1 MRVSDGG
8 TRTLD
13 GTRKRGQMETT
24 ELKCRSCGE
33 QGLDLILSF
42 GMTPLA
48 DRLITAEQ
56 LSKPEITAP
65 LDLVFCP
72 RCSLVQISVSVD
84 PKILFCEDYPYF
96 SSVSKALLEHSRR
109 NALEL
114 IQDRR
119 LGSGSLA
126 VELASNDGYL
136 LKNFAEKGIG
146 VLGIDPAEGPARVA
160 EKAGIPTMITFF
172 TKELAA
178 RLRTEGTRADVIL
191 ANNVLAHVPD
201 LNGFVEGM
209 RTLVKDNGVIVIEVP
224 YLKDLIEHTE
234 FDTIYHQHLC
244 YFSVTAL
251 DRLFRRHA
259 LYLNRVR
266 RLPIHGGS
274 LRLYVEPRE
283 AVEGTVTELLRD
295 EHEVGMTR
303 FDYYADFAA
312 KIQAVKT
319 NVMGIL
325 ADLKGKGKR
334 IAGYGAAAK
343 ATTLLS
349 YFGIDGKHLDYIVDL
364 NQFKHGRYM
373 GGNHLKILPTE
384 TLLDDQPDYVLL
396 LVWNFADEVLAQQ
409 AEYRRRG
416 GKFIVPIPITK
427 IV

>member
-1 MRVSDGG
+1 MKS
-8 TRTLD
+8 
-13 GTRKRGQMETT
+13 T

-33 QGLDLILSF
+33 QGLELILSF
-42 GMTPLA
+42 GTTPLA
-48 DRLITAEQ
+48 DRLLTEDQ
-56 LSKPEITAP
+56 LAKPEITAP
-65 LDLVFCP
+65 LDLMFCP

-119 LGSGSLA
+119 LGASSLV

-136 LKNFAEKGIG
+136 LRNFAEKGIG

-160 EKAGIPTMITFF
+160 EQAGIPTLITFF

-178 RLRTEGTRADVIL
+178 RLRSEGKRADVIL

-201 LNGFVEGM
+201 LNGFVEGI
-209 RTLVKDNGVIVIEVP
+209 RVLIKESGVAVIEAP
-224 YLKDLIEHTE
+224 YLKDLIDHTE

-251 DRLFRRHA
+251 DRLFRRHS
-259 LYLNRVR
+259 LYLNRIR

-274 LRLYVEPRE
+274 LRLYVGPRE
-283 AVEGTVTELLRD
+283 AVESSVTELLRE
-295 EHEVGMTR
+295 EHTIGMTKL
-303 FDYYADFAA
+303 DYYAGFANE
-312 KIQAVKT
+312 IQSVKAS
-319 NVMGIL
+319 VMGIL
-325 ADLKGKGKR
+325 ADLKKRGKR

-349 YFGIDGKHLDYIVDL
+349 YFGIDGTYLDYIVDL
-364 NQFKHGRYM
+364 NKFKHGRYM

-416 GKFIVPIPITK
+416 GKFIIPIPVTK

>member
-1 MRVSDGG
+1 M
-8 TRTLD
+8 
-13 GTRKRGQMETT
+13 TT

-42 GMTPLA
+42 GTTPIA
-48 DRLITAEQ
+48 DRLVTEEQ
-56 LSKPEITAP
+56 LAKPEITAP
-65 LDLVFCP
+65 LDLMFCP

-84 PKILFCEDYPYF
+84 PQILFCEDYPYF
-96 SSVSKALLEHSRR
+96 SSVSRALLDHSRR

-119 LGSGSLA
+119 LGTGSLV

-136 LKNFAEKGIG
+136 LKNFAEKGIR

-160 EKAGIPTMITFF
+160 EKAGIPTMIMFF
-172 TKELAA
+172 TRDLASQ
-178 RLRTEGTRADVIL
+178 LRAEGTRADVIL

-201 LNGFVEGM
+201 LNGFVGGM
-209 RTLVKDNGVIVIEVP
+209 RTLVKDDGVIVIEVP
-224 YLKDLIEHTE
+224 YLKDLIDHTE

-251 DRLFRRHA
+251 DRLFRRHS
-259 LYLNRVR
+259 LFLNRIR

-283 AVEGTVTELLRD
+283 AVESSVTVMLRD
-295 EHEVGMTR
+295 EHAIGMTR
-303 FDYYADFAA
+303 LDYYADFTT
-312 KIQAVKT
+312 KIGALKS

-325 ADLKGKGKR
+325 TDLKGKGKR

-364 NQFKHGRYM
+364 NKFKHGRYM

-416 GKFIVPIPITK
+416 GKFVIPIPATR
-427 IV
+427 VV

>member
-1 MRVSDGG
+1 MN
-8 TRTLD
+8 
-13 GTRKRGQMETT
+13 TT
-24 ELKCRSCGE
+24 ELKCRSCGGE
-33 QGLDLILSF
+33 NLDLILSF
-42 GMTPLA
+42 GETPLA
-48 DRLITAEQ
+48 DRLVTAAQ
-56 LSKPEITAP
+56 LDKPEITAP
-65 LDLVFCP
+65 LDLMFCP

-96 SSVSKALLEHSRR
+96 SSVSRALLDHSRA

-114 IQDRR
+114 IESRR
-119 LGSGSLA
+119 LDAKSLV

-136 LKNFAEKGIG
+136 LKNFVEKGIG
-146 VLGIDPAEGPARVA
+146 VLGIDPADGPARAA
-160 EKAGIPTMITFF
+160 EKAGVPTMCTFF
-172 TKELAA
+172 TKDLAA
-178 RLRTEGTRADVIL
+178 RLGSEGRRADVIL

-209 RTLVKDNGVIVIEVP
+209 RTLIKDDGVVVIEVP

-251 DRLFRRHA
+251 DALFRRHS
-259 LYLNRVR
+259 LYLNRIR

-274 LRLYVEPRE
+274 MRLYIEPVE
-283 AVEGTVTELLRD
+283 AVESSVTELLR
-295 EHEVGMTR
+295 EEKSLGMNGL
-303 FDYYADFAA
+303 DYYGSFAA
-312 KIQAVKT
+312 KVEAVKT
-319 NVMGIL
+319 GVMRIL

-343 ATTLLS
+343 ATTLLN
-349 YFGIDGKHLDYIVDL
+349 YCGIDGAHLDYIVDL
-364 NQFKHGRYM
+364 NKFKHGRYM
-373 GGNHLKILPTE
+373 GGNHLKILPPE

-416 GKFIVPIPITK
+416 GKFIIPIPAARIA
-427 IV
+427 

>member
-1 MRVSDGG
+1 MN
-8 TRTLD
+8 
-13 GTRKRGQMETT
+13 TT
-24 ELKCRSCGE
+24 ELKCRSCGGE
-33 QGLDLILSF
+33 NLDLILSF
-42 GMTPLA
+42 GETPLA
-48 DRLITAEQ
+48 DRLVTAAQ
-56 LSKPEITAP
+56 LDKPEITAP
-65 LDLVFCP
+65 LDLMFCP

-96 SSVSKALLEHSRR
+96 SSVSRALLDHSRA

-114 IQDRR
+114 IESRR
-119 LGSGSLA
+119 LDAKSLV

-136 LKNFAEKGIG
+136 LKNFVEKGIG
-146 VLGIDPAEGPARVA
+146 VLGIDPADGPAHAA
-160 EKAGIPTMITFF
+160 EKAGVPTMCAFF
-172 TKELAA
+172 TKDLAA
-178 RLRTEGTRADVIL
+178 RLGSEGRRADVIL

-209 RTLVKDNGVIVIEVP
+209 RTLIKDDGVVVIEVP

-251 DRLFRRHA
+251 DALFRRHS
-259 LYLNRVR
+259 LYLNRIR

-274 LRLYVEPRE
+274 MRLYIEPVE
-283 AVEGTVTELLRD
+283 AVESSVTELLR
-295 EHEVGMTR
+295 EEKSLGMNGL
-303 FDYYADFAA
+303 DYYGSFAA
-312 KIQAVKT
+312 KVEAVKT
-319 NVMGIL
+319 GVMRIL

-343 ATTLLS
+343 ATTLLN
-349 YFGIDGKHLDYIVDL
+349 YCGIGGAHLDYIVDL
-364 NQFKHGRYM
+364 NKFKHGRYM
-373 GGNHLKILPTE
+373 GGNHLKILPPE

-416 GKFIVPIPITK
+416 GKFIIPIPAARIA
-427 IV
+427 

>member
-1 MRVSDGG
+1 MN
-8 TRTLD
+8 
-13 GTRKRGQMETT
+13 TT
-24 ELKCRSCGE
+24 ELKCRSCGGE
-33 QGLDLILSF
+33 DLDLILSF
-42 GMTPLA
+42 GETPLA
-48 DRLITAEQ
+48 DRLVTAAQ
-56 LSKPEITAP
+56 LDKPEITAP
-65 LDLVFCP
+65 LDLMFCP

-96 SSVSKALLEHSRR
+96 SSVSRALLDHSRA

-114 IQDRR
+114 IDNRR
-119 LGSGSLA
+119 LDAKSLV

-136 LKNFAEKGIG
+136 LKNFVEKGIG
-146 VLGIDPAEGPARVA
+146 VLGIDPADGPARAA
-160 EKAGIPTMITFF
+160 EKAGVPTMCTFF
-172 TKELAA
+172 TEDLAA
-178 RLRTEGTRADVIL
+178 RLGSEGRRADVIL

-209 RTLVKDNGVIVIEVP
+209 RTLIKDDGVVVIEVP

-251 DRLFRRHA
+251 DALFRRHS
-259 LYLNRVR
+259 LYLNRIR

-274 LRLYVEPRE
+274 MRLYIEPVE
-283 AVEGTVTELLRD
+283 AVESSVTELLRG
-295 EHEVGMTR
+295 EKSLGMNGL
-303 FDYYADFAA
+303 DYYGNFAA
-312 KIQAVKT
+312 KVEAVKT
-319 NVMGIL
+319 GVMRIL

-343 ATTLLS
+343 ATTLLN
-349 YFGIDGKHLDYIVDL
+349 YCGIDGTHLDYIVDL
-364 NQFKHGRYM
+364 NKFKHGRFM
-373 GGNHLKILPTE
+373 GGNHLKILPPE

-416 GKFIVPIPITK
+416 GKFIIPIPAARIA
-427 IV
+427 

>member
-1 MRVSDGG
+1 MN
-8 TRTLD
+8 
-13 GTRKRGQMETT
+13 TT
-24 ELKCRSCGE
+24 ELKCRSCGGE
-33 QGLDLILSF
+33 NLDLILSF
-42 GMTPLA
+42 GETPLA
-48 DRLITAEQ
+48 DRLVTAAQ
-56 LSKPEITAP
+56 LDKPEITAP
-65 LDLVFCP
+65 LDLMFCP

-96 SSVSKALLEHSRR
+96 SSVSRALLDHSRA

-114 IQDRR
+114 IESRR
-119 LGSGSLA
+119 LDAKSLV

-136 LKNFAEKGIG
+136 LKNFVEKGIG
-146 VLGIDPAEGPARVA
+146 VLGIDPADGPAHAA
-160 EKAGIPTMITFF
+160 EKAGVPTMCTFF
-172 TKELAA
+172 TEDLAA
-178 RLRTEGTRADVIL
+178 RLGSEGRRADVIL

-209 RTLVKDNGVIVIEVP
+209 RTLIKDDGVVVIEVP

-251 DRLFRRHA
+251 DALFRRHS
-259 LYLNRVR
+259 LYLNRIR

-274 LRLYVEPRE
+274 MRLYIEPVE
-283 AVEGTVTELLRD
+283 AVESSVTELLR
-295 EHEVGMTR
+295 EEKSLGMNGL
-303 FDYYADFAA
+303 DYYGSFAA
-312 KIQAVKT
+312 KVEAVKT
-319 NVMGIL
+319 GVMRIL

-343 ATTLLS
+343 ATTLLN
-349 YFGIDGKHLDYIVDL
+349 YCGIDGAHLDYIVDL
-364 NQFKHGRYM
+364 NKFKHGRYM
-373 GGNHLKILPTE
+373 GGNHLKILPPE

-416 GKFIVPIPITK
+416 GKFIIPIPAARIA
-427 IV
+427 

>member
-1 MRVSDGG
+1 MN
-8 TRTLD
+8 
-13 GTRKRGQMETT
+13 TT
-24 ELKCRSCGE
+24 ELKCRSCGGE
-33 QGLDLILSF
+33 NLDLILSF
-42 GMTPLA
+42 GETPLA
-48 DRLITAEQ
+48 DRLVTAAQ
-56 LSKPEITAP
+56 LDKPEITAP
-65 LDLVFCP
+65 LDLMFCP

-96 SSVSKALLEHSRR
+96 SSVSRALLDHSRA

-114 IQDRR
+114 IESRR
-119 LGSGSLA
+119 LDAKSLV

-136 LKNFAEKGIG
+136 LKNFVEKGIG
-146 VLGIDPAEGPARVA
+146 VLGIDPADGPAHAA
-160 EKAGIPTMITFF
+160 EKAGVPTMCAFF
-172 TKELAA
+172 TKDLAA
-178 RLRTEGTRADVIL
+178 RLGSEGRRADVIL

-209 RTLVKDNGVIVIEVP
+209 RTLIKDDGVVVIEVP

-251 DRLFRRHA
+251 DALFRRHS
-259 LYLNRVR
+259 LYLNRIR

-274 LRLYVEPRE
+274 MRLYIEPVE
-283 AVEGTVTELLRD
+283 AVESSVTELLR
-295 EHEVGMTR
+295 EEKSLGMNGL
-303 FDYYADFAA
+303 DYYGSFAA
-312 KIQAVKT
+312 KVEAVKT
-319 NVMGIL
+319 GVMRIL

-343 ATTLLS
+343 ATTLLN
-349 YFGIDGKHLDYIVDL
+349 YCGIDGTHLDYIVDL
-364 NQFKHGRYM
+364 NRFKHGRYM
-373 GGNHLKILPTE
+373 GGNHLKILPPE

-416 GKFIVPIPITK
+416 GKFIIPIPAARIA
-427 IV
+427 

>member
-1 MRVSDGG
+1 MN
-8 TRTLD
+8 
-13 GTRKRGQMETT
+13 TT
-24 ELKCRSCGE
+24 ELKCRSCGGE
-33 QGLDLILSF
+33 DLDLILSF
-42 GMTPLA
+42 GETPLA
-48 DRLITAEQ
+48 DRLVTAAQ
-56 LSKPEITAP
+56 LDKPEITAP
-65 LDLVFCP
+65 LDLMFCP

-96 SSVSKALLEHSRR
+96 SSVSRALLDHSRA

-114 IQDRR
+114 IESRR
-119 LGSGSLA
+119 LDAKSLV

-136 LKNFAEKGIG
+136 LKNFVEKGIG
-146 VLGIDPAEGPARVA
+146 VLGIDPADGPARAA
-160 EKAGIPTMITFF
+160 EKAGVPTMCAFF
-172 TKELAA
+172 TKDLAA
-178 RLRTEGTRADVIL
+178 RLGSEGRRADVIL

-209 RTLVKDNGVIVIEVP
+209 RTLIKDDGVVVIEVP

-251 DRLFRRHA
+251 DALFRRHS
-259 LYLNRVR
+259 LYLNRIR

-274 LRLYVEPRE
+274 MRLYIEPVE
-283 AVEGTVTELLRD
+283 AVESSVTELLR
-295 EHEVGMTR
+295 EEKSLGMNGL
-303 FDYYADFAA
+303 DYYGSFAA
-312 KIQAVKT
+312 KVEAVKT
-319 NVMGIL
+319 GVMRIL

-343 ATTLLS
+343 ATTLLN
-349 YFGIDGKHLDYIVDL
+349 YCGIDGAHLDYIVDL
-364 NQFKHGRYM
+364 NKFKHGRYM
-373 GGNHLKILPTE
+373 GGNHLKILPPE

-416 GKFIVPIPITK
+416 GKFIIPIPAARIA
-427 IV
+427 

>member
-1 MRVSDGG
+1 MKS
-8 TRTLD
+8 
-13 GTRKRGQMETT
+13 T
-24 ELKCRSCGE
+24 EAKCRSCGE
-33 QGLDLILSF
+33 QALELILSF
-42 GMTPLA
+42 GTTPLA
-48 DRLITAEQ
+48 DRLLTAEQ
-56 LSKPEITAP
+56 LTKTEITAP
-65 LDLVFCP
+65 LDLMFCP

-119 LGSGSLA
+119 LGAGSLV

-136 LKNFAEKGIG
+136 LRNFAEKGIA
-146 VLGIDPAEGPARVA
+146 VLGIDPAEGPASVA
-160 EKAGIPTMITFF
+160 ENAGIPTMITFF

-178 RLRTEGTRADVIL
+178 QLRSEGKRADVIL

-209 RTLVKDNGVIVIEVP
+209 RTLVKDSGVVVIEVP

-251 DRLFRRHA
+251 DRLFRRHS
-259 LYLNRVR
+259 LYLNRIR

-283 AVEGTVTELLRD
+283 AVESSVTELLRE
-295 EHEVGMTR
+295 EHAIGMKKL
-303 FDYYADFAA
+303 DYYADFAGR
-312 KIQAVKT
+312 IESVRT

-325 ADLKGKGKR
+325 GDLKKQGKR

-349 YFGIDGKHLDYIVDL
+349 YCGIDGKHLDYIVDL
-364 NQFKHGRYM
+364 NKFKHGRHM

-416 GKFIVPIPITK
+416 GKFIIPIPTTK